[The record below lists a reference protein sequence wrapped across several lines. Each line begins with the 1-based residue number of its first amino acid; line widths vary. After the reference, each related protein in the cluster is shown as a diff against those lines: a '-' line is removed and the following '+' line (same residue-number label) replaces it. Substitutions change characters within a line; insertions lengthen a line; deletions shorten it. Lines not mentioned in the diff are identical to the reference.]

1 MDIFTEAARLEAENR
16 PFAIATI
23 LQARGST
30 PRNSGRML
38 IRADGTSVGTVGG
51 GPMELFV
58 LEQAKEAIAAGESRT
73 VSRDLIP
80 QGATAV
86 GMDCG
91 GTMEVHIDVIRGQQR
106 LVLVGGGHVNLAL
119 ARAAALLDFDLTIV
133 EDRPEFAAP
142 ERFPMARTR
151 ICRPDI
157 LGALKE
163 AEIDEKS
170 AVVVATS
177 ADDLKVI
184 KECLKSSASY
194 VGMLGSKRKVA
205 RALSQLR
212 DEGVGE
218 ELIAKLR
225 SPIGLDIGAETPAE
239 IAVSILAELLGF
251 LSGRSGGGLQGMV
264 HDLVVIRG
272 AGDLATGVA
281 WRLRR
286 AGFRV
291 VCLEIDRPTVI
302 RRSVSFASALIDG
315 SVEVEGLKAVGAR
328 TVEEVYRILEEGDVP
343 VLADP
348 EAKSLEALK
357 PAALVDA
364 ILAKRNLGTRRGMAP
379 VTVALGP
386 GFSAG
391 RDVDAVVET
400 NRGHSLGRVI
410 LEGPAEANTGVPG
423 TVGGESAKRVLRAPR
438 AGHFDPRAEIG
449 DLVEAGEVLA
459 VVGEQEITS
468 PFQGLVRGMLASGIE
483 VSEGFKVG
491 DVDPRG
497 EEVDWRTISDKAR
510 AVAGG
515 VLEAILYLRSR
526 GLGGR

>member
-1 MDIFTEAARLEAENR
+1 MDIFSEAAKLESENR

-38 IRADGTSVGTVGG
+38 IRSDGSSVGTVGG

-58 LEQAKEAIAAGESRT
+58 LEQAQEAIAAGESRT

-80 QGATAV
+80 QGETAV

-91 GTMEVHIDVIRGQQR
+91 GTMEVHIDVVRGQQR

-119 ARAAALLDFDLTIV
+119 AEAAALLDFDLTVV
-133 EDRPEFAAP
+133 EDRPDFATSA
-142 ERFPMARTR
+142 RFPMARR
-151 ICRPDI
+151 IHCRPDI
-157 LGALKE
+157 LAALKE

-170 AVVVATS
+170 AVVIATS
-177 ADDLKVI
+177 ADDLKVV
-184 KECLKSSASY
+184 KDCLQSPAFY

-205 RALSQLR
+205 RALSELR
-212 DEGVGE
+212 AAGVE
-218 ELIAKLR
+218 KELIAKLK

-239 IAVSILAELLGF
+239 IAVSILGELLAL
-251 LSGRSGGGLQGMV
+251 LSGRSGGGLQGLV

-286 AGFRV
+286 SGFRV
-291 VCLEIDRPTVI
+291 VCLEIDPPTVI

-315 SVEVEGLKAVGAR
+315 SIEVEGIKAVGTG
-328 TVEEVYRILEEGDVP
+328 TVEDVYRILEEGHIP
-343 VLADP
+343 ILADP
-348 EAKSLEALK
+348 EAKSLEVLK
-357 PAALVDA
+357 PAVLVDA
-364 ILAKRNLGTRRGMAP
+364 ILAKRNLGTRPDMAP

-386 GFSAG
+386 GFSAPE
-391 RDVDAVVET
+391 DVDAVVET

-410 LEGPAEANTGVPG
+410 LRGAAEANTGVPG
-423 TVGGESAKRVLRAPR
+423 KVGGESAKRVLRAPQ
-438 AGHFDPRAEIG
+438 AGIFESRAEIG
-449 DLVEAGEVLA
+449 DLVKAGDLLA
-459 VVGEQEITS
+459 IVGEKEITS
-468 PFQGLVRGMLASGIE
+468 PFDGLVRGMLRGGIE

-497 EEVDWRTISDKAR
+497 AEVDWQTISDKAR

-526 GLGGR
+526 A